1 MDREKRPLKGFEIA
15 RLERGGKAEG
25 ECERK
30 RASRSSA
37 MLQKTRYNKN
47 YKVSISFS
55 NQKVMGVYDGSGFN
69 AGGEW
74 VDDSVC
80 RVCGR

>member
-30 RASRSSA
+30 LPEVQQCSKRPGTTRTTKSPSVLATRRSWEFMMA
-37 MLQKTRYNKN
+37 AVLMQV
-47 YKVSISFS
+47 VS
-55 NQKVMGVYDGSGFN
+55 G
-69 AGGEW
+69 
-74 VDDSVC
+74 
-80 RVCGR
+80 

>member
-55 NQKVMGVYDGSGFN
+55 N
-69 AGGEW
+69 
-74 VDDSVC
+74 
-80 RVCGR
+80 